1 LHFASKKEFV
11 KYTLTLPQL
20 VLSIKMQN
28 QKVLRYTTEARK
40 ELPVQAWG
48 PWCDPWNQYLKSLAW

>member
-1 LHFASKKEFV
+1 MRRLVVPVFIAVSFFLAGCMADSKESTEGQSV
-11 KYTLTLPQL
+11 Q
-20 VLSIKMQN
+20 
-28 QKVLRYTTEARK
+28 TTEARK